1 MEMNSPK
8 IPNYHSTWSRTSY
21 FQTENPPNFTIKK
34 ADFNSELTD
43 TMKVYIAFSGLHNNY
58 YVTTIL

>member
-8 IPNYHSTWSRTSY
+8 IPNYHSTWSKTSY
-21 FQTENPPNFTIKK
+21 FQTENLPNFTIKK

-43 TMKVYIAFSGLHNNY
+43 TMKVYIALSRLLRNNY
-58 YVTTIL
+58 FVI